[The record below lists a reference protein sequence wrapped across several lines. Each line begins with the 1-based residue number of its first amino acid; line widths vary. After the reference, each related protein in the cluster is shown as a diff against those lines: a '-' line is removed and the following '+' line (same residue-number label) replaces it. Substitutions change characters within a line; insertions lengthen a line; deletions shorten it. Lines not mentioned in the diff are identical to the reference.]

1 MIKSE
6 NTGVHKMRF
15 KVIILIVFL
24 LSVVGISA
32 GCGSPANQTTQP
44 SSTKTT
50 TTAESPT
57 PAPKTSSTSSVSLEE
72 LKKQL
77 LETRSVFVADVDT
90 ASALAGYSVAT
101 PSYIPDGFFPVEL
114 RGTGGSFNIFTL
126 ARSIDLDENKYPYSV
141 IQKYS
146 QTGDS
151 STGVPY
157 FQISQ
162 SRNRIGS
169 AHRGGPVQIG
179 EYEGEKALLS
189 DLVPPLL
196 ALDWNDGTM
205 YYSMAGSL
213 TDPLDEATLIQIA
226 ASMEY

>member
-1 MIKSE
+1 MS
-6 NTGVHKMRF
+6 F
-15 KVIILIVFL
+15 KVIILILFLFFVFAF
-24 LSVVGISA
+24 SA
-32 GCGSPANQTTQP
+32 GCVSPANQTTQP
-44 SSTKTT
+44 SSTETT
-50 TTAESPT
+50 TTTEAPN
-57 PAPKTSSTSSVSLEE
+57 PAPTTSSVSSVSLEE
-72 LKKQL
+72 LRKRL

-101 PSYIPDGFFPVEL
+101 PSYIPDGFIPVEL
-114 RGTGGSFNIFTL
+114 RGAGGSFNVFTL

-141 IQKYS
+141 TQKYS

-169 AHRGGPVQIG
+169 VPRGEPAQIG
-179 EYEGEKALLS
+179 EYEGRKALLS

-196 ALDWNDGTM
+196 TLDWNDGMM

-213 TDPLDEATLIQIA
+213 TEPLDEATLIQIA
-226 ASMEY
+226 VSMEY

>member
-1 MIKSE
+1 MSI
-6 NTGVHKMRF
+6 

-24 LSVVGISA
+24 LFVLALSA
-32 GCGSPANQTTQP
+32 GCSSPASQTTQP
-44 SSTKTT
+44 SSTETNTT
-50 TTAESPT
+50 TEAPT
-57 PAPKTSSTSSVSLEE
+57 PAPTTSSASSVSLEE
-72 LKKQL
+72 LRKRL
-77 LETRSVFVADVDT
+77 LATRSVFVADVDT

-101 PSYIPDGFFPVEL
+101 PSYIPDGFIPVEL
-114 RGTGGSFNIFTL
+114 RGAGGSFNVFTL

-141 IQKYS
+141 TQKYS
-146 QTGDS
+146 PTGDS
-151 STGVPY
+151 STKVPY

-189 DLVPPLL
+189 DLVSPQLNL
-196 ALDWNDGTM
+196 TWNDGTM
-205 YYSMAGSL
+205 YYFMASSL
-213 TDPLDEATLIQIA
+213 LEPLDEATLIQIA